1 MGPLELGTEAFLLS
15 SKTATIVGQEVTLD
29 VKDLGGI
36 DEGAIRI
43 VRTSWQHAGR

>member
-1 MGPLELGTEAFLLS
+1 LELGTKAFLLS
-15 SKTATIVGQEVTLD
+15 SKTASIVGQEVTLD

-43 VRTSWQHAGR
+43 VRTCRQRARR